1 MHALSFCKKICDEA
15 AKMKISVVIPM
26 RNASSSIDS
35 CLQSL
40 TEQEEQPYEIIVI
53 DNQSTDDSRLVV
65 KKEIEKFN
73 YIRLIVNSGRSLVA
87 AASRNIGIES
97 AKGDIIAFTDSDC
110 IADKYWIKNIR
121 VAFEQDSSLDA
132 IGGVEKGGCADISLS
147 GKFLS
152 AFWLPDTQKITKR
165 KITGKAD
172 FFRNVYLV
180 TFNCAF
186 KRSILIELG
195 GFDEIFSPAGEDTD
209 LWMRACEQK
218 ATIFA
223 WDPKMV
229 VTHHQDITFYRLL
242 KKSFSYGESHAHTT
256 KRHFKNNF
264 ILQLPF
270 VGQIKMNIP
279 YFTFVITQ
287 HFTKLVLLLII
298 LGMAFYV
305 SLAVGSVTFFL
316 ALSFFF
322 FKLRNCMSVRGY
334 KVSLWH
340 SIVILGI
347 FVCREISEQLGRVYG
362 SFKHKVICL

>member
-1 MHALSFCKKICDEA
+1 MHALLFRKKICDEA
-15 AKMKISVVIPM
+15 AKMKVSVVIPM
-26 RNASSSIDS
+26 RNASSTINS

-53 DNQSTDDSRLVV
+53 DNQSTDNSRLLVE
-65 KKEIEKFN
+65 KEIERFN
-73 YIRLIVNSGRSLVA
+73 YIRLIVNSERRLVA

-97 AKGDIIAFTDSDC
+97 GKGDIIAFTDADC
-110 IADKYWIKNIR
+110 LVAKDWIENIR
-121 VAFEQDSSLDA
+121 RAFEQDSNLDA

-152 AFWLPDTQKITKR
+152 ASWLPDPQKITKR
-165 KITGKAD
+165 KITDKAD
-172 FFRNVYLV
+172 FFRNIYLV

-186 KRSILIELG
+186 KRSILIKLG
-195 GFDEIFSPAGEDTD
+195 GFDETFFPAGEDID
-209 LWMRACEQK
+209 LWMRTCGQK
-218 ATIFA
+218 ATMFA
-223 WDPKMV
+223 WDPKITV
-229 VTHHQDITFYRLL
+229 AHHQDISFWRLL
-242 KKSFSYGESHAHTT
+242 KKSFSYGESHAHIT

-264 ILQLPF
+264 ILQLPLL
-270 VGQIKMNIP
+270 GQIKMNIP
-279 YFTFVITQ
+279 YFAFVITG

-305 SLAVGSVTFFL
+305 SFAIGTVIFFL

-340 SIVILGI
+340 SILVLGI
-347 FVCREISEQLGRVYG
+347 FVCREISEQLGRVCG